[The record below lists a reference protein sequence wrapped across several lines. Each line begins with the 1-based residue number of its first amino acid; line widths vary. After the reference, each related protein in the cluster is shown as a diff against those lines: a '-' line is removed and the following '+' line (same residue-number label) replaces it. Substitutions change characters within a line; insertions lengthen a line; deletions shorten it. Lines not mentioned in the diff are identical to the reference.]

1 MAGFFY
7 YQRSSQRVRLLSRL
21 LGHFSLLTS
30 AFSREKLFT
39 FFNSPT
45 SQLPC
50 FLTSIQRLI
59 SLFLPDFKSF
69 QTFFSQ

>member
-59 SLFLPDFKSF
+59 PLFFPDFKRLDALI
-69 QTFFSQ
+69 SQ